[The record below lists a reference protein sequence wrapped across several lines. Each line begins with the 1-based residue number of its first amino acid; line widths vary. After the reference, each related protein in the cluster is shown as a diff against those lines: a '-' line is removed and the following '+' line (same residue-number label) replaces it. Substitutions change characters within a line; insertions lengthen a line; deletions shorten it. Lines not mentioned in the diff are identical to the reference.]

1 MARIAGIEIPEN
13 KKAKYSLLYIR
24 GIGLKTAEKI
34 LDQAK
39 VDPEIRIKDL
49 DEASIAA
56 LNNAITKLAIPVE
69 GELRRSVQQNIKRL
83 QDIGSYRG
91 SRHRVGLPVRGQRTS
106 HNARTRKGK
115 KRTVGGLK
123 RKLSKT

>member
-13 KKAKYSLLYIR
+13 KKAKYSLLYIK

-39 VDPEIRIKDL
+39 VDSEIRIKDL

-56 LNNAITKLAIPVE
+56 LNSAITKLAIPVE

>member
-1 MARIAGIEIPEN
+1 MARIAGIEVPEN
-13 KKAKYSLLYIR
+13 KKAKYSLLYIK

-39 VDPEIRIKDL
+39 VDSEIRIKDL

-56 LNNAITKLAIPVE
+56 LNSAITKLAIPVE